1 VNMADNT
8 VLNAGAG
15 GDTLATDDIA
25 GIKHQRVKIEHGAD
39 GAASDVSTASPLPVS
54 LANTGANATAVKV
67 DGSAVTQPVS
77 AAALPLPTGAATE
90 ATLGTLNGKVT
101 ACNTG
106 AVTVAASAL
115 PTGAAS
121 SALQTSGNASLTSLD
136 GKVTACNTGA
146 VTVAGS
152 ALPTGAATSALQTS
166 GNASLTSID
175 GKVTACN
182 TGAVTVAGSA
192 LPTGAAT
199 SALQTSGNASLTS
212 IDGKVT
218 ACNTGAVVVAS
229 GTLTAVTGITNALPA
244 GTNLLGSIIAQQS
257 SSVVYDGATACTVK
271 RSNVVVAADG
281 ATVLAAVADKK
292 FRVLAIAFTAV
303 SATVTNVYL
312 EDADGA
318 DVFGTAAGYLPLGV
332 NADGDM
338 ISGIVLPWN
347 PGGWFQTP
355 TANKNLLAK
364 LSAAQPVL
372 ITLTY
377 IEVA

>member
-1 VNMADNT
+1 MNMADNT

-121 SALQTSGNASLTSLD
+121 SALQTSGNASLTSL
-136 GKVTACNTGA
+136 
-146 VTVAGS
+146 
-152 ALPTGAATSALQTS
+152 
-166 GNASLTSID
+166 D